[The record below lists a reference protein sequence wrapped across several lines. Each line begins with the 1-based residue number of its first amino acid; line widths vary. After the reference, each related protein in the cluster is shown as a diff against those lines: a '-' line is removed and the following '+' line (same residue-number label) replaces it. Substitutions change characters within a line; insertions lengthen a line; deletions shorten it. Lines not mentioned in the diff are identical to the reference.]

1 MARSSLLLD
10 LELNDEE
17 HSNIPF
23 ITEVSS
29 RRRKVVTPA
38 VVVVEDEHD
47 EAPCSKLA
55 EVEDENTKEFFS
67 IRRDDAKQEQ
77 EVVVDRIFHWD
88 DRLDGSIDN
97 SNNSNTISII
107 QKELKQDDGAART
120 SFAAWMKRTAHD
132 IICSLQSP
140 PQQQQQQRSQ
150 HSVSLPQS
158 ADASVIKGLVVGE
171 ELSRQQKSRLLVVV
185 AILSTTVR
193 SELQRTEMNEDNKA
207 HQHSTITSEL
217 MVDFLELFLDP
228 LVMISKLSSSR
239 TNLTAQSFKLACII
253 IHHVSIHGSQV
264 QCSSAMSETAND
276 GDSCNDASAIRSRA
290 CNLIWKSLLT
300 IRDLILC
307 KRLWNEAESTRKKKQ
322 DQRRACNG
330 AVITD
335 FMDVVDEMSKLYHE
349 DRCQPDYDADQ
360 KFTEKVHLCQQFAGM
375 EVNINEQSGRGSIS
389 TSRFGG
395 FACLEPDLLDKC
407 SAECMVNISLE
418 SAQLHLQLPSEGM
431 NRSTVDES
439 QRIIARAFASWLGSK
454 SKSSLSRTFMSPSPL
469 EGAAVDLSPLLRRAM
484 EANMTLMSSSST
496 ACVNLSLAA
505 LNCLWSESNGIP
517 PDIFNDD
524 GDCID
529 GSPRSFDILV
539 DIIRSEELNT
549 KHPKESSSSCA
560 PSRALYVLLA
570 RCICSKPL
578 LFPRLICRLDLCDAT
593 VGVTKILSQENA
605 GDTKL
610 ANAVCR
616 FLLDNI
622 GDKRIQQEAKD
633 VALFKQGRNEI
644 IIPRLLEY
652 ILHKR
657 SNRAAASAASDS
669 ICHLLLLS
677 KDDSIMNALAEEICK
692 ADDGEGASN
701 GEKEPKSLIDAVG
714 PFVGAWRRSLL
725 ERGSRSSYANS
736 FLYLG
741 KYMLD
746 RPSQSA
752 PLTLFG
758 AFVGDGSDLDA
769 AVPNAVQKIRFAV
782 LSIVRFA
789 CQFLSGEYTSS
800 RIDTKTGE
808 NMVFERLSPLLLLRR
823 IPSAYFRICHSRH
836 DEEKIEILTKLG
848 AELSARLGI
857 GHCPTIPVT
866 FSSEERRLSAELAGR
881 CLPFEFG
888 ESNDGH
894 LTACFGKIFEPVFR
908 EAVLMLFDDSIER
921 SNQNISLLRR
931 ARAGIYAACHA
942 VPSMTNYSTS
952 CTALTYTI
960 GFALRIMCAS
970 GEDDNDDYIQLQTG
984 CTEFLSICIER
995 WLLLDDA
1002 GCNDIT
1008 DENLISSG
1016 SEKIHSD
1023 ETYCSLIIEELH
1035 AEDVDEKSC
1044 LFSTRKDSILLS
1056 DALPLV
1062 LSIFSTGI
1070 IPDQLERIWKF
1081 WHPKEGKQINVAK
1094 SRKMK
1099 GHESAAAI
1107 INCMNAIILA
1117 SKRCSDEEGSQ
1128 ALLTLK
1134 RKCIPII
1141 LSWSE
1146 TSSDYL
1152 KSDPLSVAVALQLI
1166 FVLITRSR
1174 TFDGFGDGSLRA
1186 AHRWSL
1192 DAVKTKANSGNE
1204 HALGVMRSAGLKLML
1219 AIVTIAAQT
1228 DNLEMCLALNPG
1240 EFGET
1245 ISVLRG
1251 AANLDANIEVRK
1263 LAFNILSAMNMS

>member
-1 MARSSLLLD
+1 
-10 LELNDEE
+10 
-17 HSNIPF
+17 
-23 ITEVSS
+23 
-29 RRRKVVTPA
+29 VVAPA
-38 VVVVEDEHD
+38 VVVVEDKHD
-47 EAPCSKLA
+47 DAPCTKLA
-55 EVEDENTKEFFS
+55 EVENENTKES
-67 IRRDDAKQEQ
+67 SCLIRRDEVKQRQ
-77 EVVVDRIFHWD
+77 EVVVVERIFHWD
-88 DRLDGSIDN
+88 DRLDCSIDN
-97 SNNSNTISII
+97 SDSNNAILAI

-120 SFAAWMKRTAHD
+120 SFAAWMKLTAHD
-132 IICSLQSP
+132 ITCSLPSP
-140 PQQQQQQRSQ
+140 QHQHQHQRPQDNA
-150 HSVSLPQS
+150 SLPLQS
-158 ADASVIKGLVVGE
+158 AEAPVKKGLVVDE
-171 ELSRQQKSRLLVVV
+171 ELSRQQKSRLLVAI

-193 SELQRTEMNEDNKA
+193 SELQRTETMSEDN
-207 HQHSTITSEL
+207 QRTTITTLKL

-228 LVMISKLSSSR
+228 LVMISKVSSSR

-253 IHHVSIHGSQV
+253 IHYASIHGSQV
-264 QCSSAMSETAND
+264 RVQCSSATSETANYS
-276 GDSCNDASAIRSRA
+276 GDSYNDASTVMSIRSRA

-307 KRLWNEAESTRKKKQ
+307 KRLWNEAESARKKKQ
-322 DQRRACNG
+322 DQRRACSG

-349 DRCQPDYDADQ
+349 DRCQPDYDVDQ
-360 KFTEKVHLCQQFAGM
+360 IFIEKVHLCQQFAGM
-375 EVNINEQSGRGSIS
+375 EVNINEQSGGRGSIS

-395 FACLEPDLLDKC
+395 FTCLEPDLLDKC
-407 SAECMVNISLE
+407 SAECMVHISLE
-418 SAQLHLQLPSEGM
+418 SAQLHLQMSSSEEM
-431 NRSTVDES
+431 NRSTVNES
-439 QRIIARAFASWLGSK
+439 QRMIARAFASWLGSK
-454 SKSSLSRTFMSPSPL
+454 SKSSLSRTFMSPSQS
-469 EGAAVDLSPLLRRAM
+469 EGAMVELSPVLRRAM

-496 ACVNLSLAA
+496 ACVDLSLAA

-524 GDCID
+524 EDCVD
-529 GSPRSFDILV
+529 ESPRSFDILV

-549 KHPKESSSSCA
+549 KTKHPKESPSSCA
-560 PSRALYVLLA
+560 PKRALYVLLT

-593 VGVTKILSQENA
+593 VEVTKILSQENA
-605 GDTKL
+605 GDIKL

-622 GDKRIQQEAKD
+622 GDKRIQQGAKD
-633 VALFKQGRNEI
+633 LALFKQGRKEI
-644 IIPRLLEY
+644 VIPRLLEC
-652 ILHKR
+652 ILHKH

-669 ICHLLLLS
+669 MCHLLLLS
-677 KDDSIMNALAEEICK
+677 EDDSIMSALAEEICK

-701 GEKEPKSLIDAVG
+701 GEKDTKSLIDTVG

-736 FLYLG
+736 LLYLG

-769 AVPNAVQKIRFAV
+769 AVPNALQKIRFAV

-789 CQFLSGEYTSS
+789 CQFLSGEFTSS
-800 RIDTKTGE
+800 RIDTTNGE
-808 NMVFERLSPLLLLRR
+808 DVVFERLSPLLLLRR
-823 IPSAYFRICHSRH
+823 IPSVCFRICHSGH
-836 DEEKIEILTKLG
+836 DDERFEILTKLA
-848 AELSARLGI
+848 AELSTRLGI
-857 GHCPTIPVT
+857 GHCPTTPVT

-888 ESNDGH
+888 ESNKGH
-894 LTACFGKIFEPVFR
+894 LVACFGKIFEPVFR
-908 EAVLMLFDDSIER
+908 EAALMLFDNSIKR
-921 SNQNISLLRR
+921 SNISISSFRR

-942 VPSMTNYSTS
+942 VPSMTDCSTS

-960 GFALRIMCAS
+960 GFALLIMCAS

-995 WLLLDDA
+995 WLLLDDT
-1002 GCNDIT
+1002 GCNDVH
-1008 DENLISSG
+1008 DENDISSG
-1016 SEKIHSD
+1016 GEKIHSN
-1023 ETYCSLIIEELH
+1023 ETYCSPVIKELH
-1035 AEDVDEKSC
+1035 AEVVDEEVC
-1044 LFSTRKDSILLS
+1044 LSSTTKDSILLS
-1056 DALPLV
+1056 DVLPLA
-1062 LSIFSTGI
+1062 LSIFVTGI
-1070 IPDQLERIWKF
+1070 IPNQLERIWKF
-1081 WHPKEGKQINVAK
+1081 WHPKESQNVAK

-1099 GHESAAAI
+1099 GQESAAAI

-1134 RKCIPII
+1134 RKCIPTI

-1152 KSDPLSVAVALQLI
+1152 RSNPLSVAVALQLV

-1174 TFDGFGDGSLRA
+1174 TFDGFGDKSLRA
-1186 AHRWSL
+1186 VHRWSL

-1263 LAFNILSAMNMS
+1263 LAFNILNAMNMS